1 MTGLMAILAPPSVD
15 YIRILPELVLSIF
28 GMLIMVLD
36 PLIDEFKAART
47 LGIVALVGALASLG
61 AVYVQAGSP
70 SGEAF
75 SHMVRVDNFSIFFH
89 AVILI
94 IVLLSILSSFEYME
108 EQGIRA
114 AEYYGLI
121 LMGAAGMCLMT
132 SAVELVLIFIALEIS
147 SISTYILAGFLRRDP
162 RSSEASLK
170 YFLLGS
176 FATAFFLYGVALI
189 FGATGSTTFAQIST
203 ALHTGYVPTLAYV
216 AMAMIFVGLGFKVAA
231 APFHVWTPDVYEGA
245 PSPVVGLMSTAPKAA
260 TFAVLLRVI
269 FEAQLPG
276 TFWLIWFA
284 AVLTMTLGNLG
295 ALKQNNIKRL
305 LAYSSIA
312 HAGYLLVAFA
322 SLPASGIPS
331 AMFYTAAYAAMNVGA
346 FAIISHIGNHGERYT
361 SIDDYAGLGQRA
373 PFLAAILTV
382 FLLSLIGIPATGGF
396 FAKFYV
402 FSAALHSTTPLVGLT
417 IIGVINSAVGSYYY
431 LRVIVVMY
439 MKEPQGE
446 AIPLKPL
453 PAAARLV
460 LVLSALFTLYLG
472 ILPGSVLAYAQD
484 SVRNLIP

>member
-1 MTGLMAILAPPSVD
+1 MTLPMSEILSPPNVD
-15 YIRILPELVLSIF
+15 YVRILPELVLSIF

-36 PLIDEFKAART
+36 PLIDEAKAAKT
-47 LGIVALVGALASLG
+47 LGTVALVGALASLA

-70 SGEAF
+70 GEAF

-89 AVILI
+89 AVILV
-94 IVLLSILSSFEYME
+94 IVLLSILSSFEYMA
-108 EQGIRA
+108 QQRIRA
-114 AEYYGLI
+114 GEYYGLI

-189 FGATGSTTFAQIST
+189 FGATGSTTFAQISI

-216 AMAMIFVGLGFKVAA
+216 AVAMIFVGLGFKVAA

-284 AVLTMTLGNLG
+284 AVLSMTLGNLG

-361 SIDDYAGLGQRA
+361 LIDDYAGLGRRA

-417 IIGVINSAVGSYYY
+417 IIGVINSAIGSYYY
-431 LRVIVVMY
+431 LRVVVVMY

-446 AIPLKPL
+446 AIPLTPL